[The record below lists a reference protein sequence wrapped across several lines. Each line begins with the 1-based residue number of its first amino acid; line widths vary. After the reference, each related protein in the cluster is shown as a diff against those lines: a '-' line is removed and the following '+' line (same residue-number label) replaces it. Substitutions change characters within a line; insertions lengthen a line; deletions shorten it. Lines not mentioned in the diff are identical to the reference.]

1 MEFKQLP
8 DYPVFKKL
16 ADALWQPE
24 NAPGGAAVMIGS
36 GFSHCAADNADP
48 NVKMPLWS
56 DFIERV
62 KTQLEI
68 KPEDKVDA
76 LKVAEEYRV
85 HFSQN
90 ALNGLIEQVVNNSAW
105 QPGEMYRD
113 LLKFG
118 WREVLTTNWD
128 TLLENATEQYE
139 SKHFQIVNKPS
150 DLTNTVAPRITKLHG
165 TIGFSE
171 KYIVAEED
179 YRTYPQQ
186 FGIFVNF
193 VRQVLIENALCLI
206 GFSGDDPNFVQWL
219 GWIRDNLQDRSQNI
233 YLVGMLQDVAIKS
246 F

>member
-1 MEFKQLP
+1 
-8 DYPVFKKL
+8 
-16 ADALWQPE
+16 
-24 NAPGGAAVMIGS
+24 MIGS
-36 GFSHCAADNADP
+36 GFSRCAADNADP

-219 GWIRDNLQDRSQNI
+219 GWIRDNLQDRSQDI